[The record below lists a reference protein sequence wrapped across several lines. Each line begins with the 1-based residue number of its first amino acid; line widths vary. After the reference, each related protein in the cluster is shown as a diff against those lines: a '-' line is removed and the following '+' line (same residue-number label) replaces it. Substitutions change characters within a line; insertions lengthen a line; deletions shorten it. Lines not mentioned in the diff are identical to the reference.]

1 MYLQDILEVVA
12 GLVFVWLVLSIGT
25 MQIQEWLASF
35 AGLRGNELYKAIKKI
50 LGNDDLADIFY
61 DHPILNAL
69 SDFQNDKKRRPSYIS
84 ANNFAQTL
92 ISIILSSST
101 ESLLILLR
109 LYDLRRNL
117 WKIKSKEIRQNAYE
131 QLDRLFEIARLS
143 ISAETGKPFGNLILV
158 TLEKE
163 LTDFGAQF
171 NEIETDVKIM
181 LNWVRLRKDQ
191 IDQLA
196 AKSHTTQNEPSDYKS
211 FLTGIIAL
219 SVISPTLNLALNSL
233 LVGMSETTQEGEG
246 FLQASQTR
254 IETWFNESMD
264 RLSGWYKRK
273 TQFTTFVIGLVIAL
287 LLNIDSIQVSNYLWR
302 EPTLRQVIVA
312 QINDHAAEVV
322 ETDTSSLNGII
333 EFLQQ
338 ELMGLNFPVGWSFIE
353 SPPYK
358 NCRFVPSP
366 NDSFGMLWQGKCI
379 RPANSKAT
387 TNGWLWAFTKLSGIL
402 ISGFAASHGS
412 SFWFDILIKIINVRT
427 AGAKPQ
433 G

>member
-1 MYLQDILEVVA
+1 MYLQEILEVVA
-12 GLVFVWLVLSIGT
+12 GLIFVWLILSIGT
-25 MQIQEWLASF
+25 MQVQEWLASF
-35 AGLRGNELYKAIKKI
+35 KGLRGNELYKAIKKM
-50 LGNDDLADIFY
+50 LGNDDLANIFY
-61 DHPILNAL
+61 DHPIINSL
-69 SDFQNDKKRRPSYIS
+69 SDFKGEKKRRPSYIS

-92 ISIILSSST
+92 ISIILRSST
-101 ESLLILLR
+101 ESSLILLR

-117 WKIKSKEIRQNAYE
+117 GKIKSKEIRQNASE

-171 NEIETDVKIM
+171 YEIEKDVQI
-181 LNWVRLRKDQ
+181 LLDWVRLRKDQ

-219 SVISPTLNLALNSL
+219 GVISPTLNLTLNSL
-233 LVGMSETTQEGEG
+233 LVGMGEPTQTDED

-273 TQFTTFVIGLVIAL
+273 TQFTTFAIGLVIAL
-287 LLNIDSIQVSNYLWR
+287 LLNIDSVQVSTYLWR
-302 EPTLRQVIVA
+302 EPILRQAIVA
-312 QINDHAAEVV
+312 QINDQAASAM
-322 ETDTSSLNGII
+322 ETDTASLNGTI

-338 ELMGLNFPVGWSFIE
+338 ELMSLNLPVGWSFIE
-353 SPPYK
+353 SPPAE
-358 NCRFVPSP
+358 NCRFVPQT
-366 NDSFGMLWQGKCI
+366 NDTFGLRWQGKCI
-379 RPANSKAT
+379 RPANTKAT
-387 TNGWLWAFTKLSGIL
+387 TNGWFWAIIKLSGIF

-412 SFWFDILIKIINVRT
+412 AFWFDILIKVVNVRT